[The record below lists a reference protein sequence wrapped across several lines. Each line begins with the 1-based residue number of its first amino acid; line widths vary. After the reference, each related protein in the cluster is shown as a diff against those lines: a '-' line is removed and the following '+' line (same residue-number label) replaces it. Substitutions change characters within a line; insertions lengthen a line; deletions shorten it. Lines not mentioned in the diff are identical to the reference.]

1 MRCVG
6 TVMAL
11 DLSMPVLVVDD
22 YRSMIRIMGDLLRQL
37 GFSDIDGAK
46 DGNEALARLRAR
58 RYGLVISDWCMEPM
72 SGAALIE
79 KVKADPALAA
89 TPVIVVSAEAGA
101 EEARK
106 AGAASFLAKPFN
118 ARTLKGK
125 IEAVLGS

>member
-1 MRCVG
+1 LRCVG

-37 GFSDIDGAK
+37 GFSDIDGAN
-46 DGNEALARLRAR
+46 DGAEALTRMRAR

-79 KVKADPALAA
+79 EVKADPALAA

-101 EEARK
+101 EEARR
-106 AGAASFLAKPFN
+106 AGASSFLTKPFN

-125 IEAVLGS
+125 IEAVLGA